1 MGDEAFISEVMTVRP
16 PRSPPKAIRA
26 ISTESAA
33 RSAAV
38 TEPMNGLSL

>member
-1 MGDEAFISEVMTVRP
+1 MRLVMTVRSA
-16 PRSPPKAIRA
+16 RSPPKAIRA

-33 RSAAV
+33 REPAV